1 MIRRALFECE
11 LSQGACGTVSLPH
24 NEGPLPMR
32 DDIEWLKANSQGRA
46 VRGRLDE
53 TVRFLRAGEVARGAV
68 WGYCNKWG
76 LLLATTQRLLF
87 VIPGAPEASGADY
100 DVLENIE
107 VEQAGPRSLTAHAFA
122 TTFSLVVERVTDVP
136 DLQRVVGAASEGI
149 EQANAAA
156 GRLLRF
162 AKITV
167 TATDVSSP
175 WGSGPL
181 AGAHVNVDTE
191 GNLTRRPRVG
201 AVLVFGVLGLAA
213 SKTVDQR
220 EVFVSVEGQG
230 FGFAVQLP
238 PWRAAEARTFASRFN
253 GIQAEAAMPMSS
265 TAERTTPTPQDDPF
279 DQLRKL
285 GELREA
291 DLISQEQFDAKR
303 VELLGRI

>member
-1 MIRRALFECE
+1 
-11 LSQGACGTVSLPH
+11 
-24 NEGPLPMR
+24 MR

-46 VRGRLDE
+46 VQGRLDE

-87 VIPGAPEASGADY
+87 VIPGAPDASGADY
-100 DVLENIE
+100 DVLETIE

-149 EQANAAA
+149 EQANATA

-162 AKITV
+162 AQV
-167 TATDVSSP
+167 SVSATGVSSP

-181 AGAHVNVDTE
+181 IGARVDVETD
-191 GNLTRRPRVG
+191 GNLTRKPRVG
-201 AVLVFGVLGLAA
+201 AVVVFGVLGLAA
-213 SKTVDQR
+213 SKTVDER
-220 EVFVSVEGQG
+220 EVYVSVEGQG

-238 PWRAAEARTFASRFN
+238 PWRLAEARTFASRFN
-253 GIQAEAAMPMSS
+253 GFQAQAAAPTSS
-265 TAERTTPTPQDDPF
+265 TAARLTPTPEDDPF
-279 DQLRKL
+279 DVR
-285 GELREA
+285 RR
-291 DLISQEQFDAKR
+291 S
-303 VELLGRI
+303 